1 MLKFNIMVE
10 NENNND
16 STNEKENSDTENKKN
31 EKDLAQILG
40 ELKNKAAEILNSDV
54 ELEVEIQPD
63 SKNSKKNG
71 KKGKEKKSVLLPAE
85 DFLPAKLPVIPL
97 LGHPVFPGIFT
108 PLMINSPGDI
118 KAAEEAYEGNGY
130 LGIVMLKDEVPE
142 ARYEDLH
149 KVGTAAKIIKKIN
162 LPDGGINV
170 FISTVKRFRMKK
182 CLSSSAPIVA
192 AVDYLEEV
200 EDDTFEVKALTRAL
214 ISEMKEV
221 AENNPL
227 FTEEM
232 RLNMVNID
240 NPGKIADFIASILNV
255 EKEDQQRVLETLN
268 VRQRMEQVLVF
279 IKKEQE
285 LLRVQK
291 KIQNDINEKVEKNQR
306 DYFLREELKSIQEE
320 LGTDAEGNLSDYQ
333 KYKKEIEK
341 FNFSGEIKETLES
354 ELEKFKILDIQSPE
368 YTVSRNYLELVC
380 QLPWNEEI
388 KVENY
393 SLEGAKKLLDGDH
406 YGLEDVKKRILE
418 YLAVRKLKKDGKGSI
433 LILVG
438 PPGCGKTSVGKS
450 IANAMGKP
458 FYRFSVGGMS
468 DPSEIKGHRRTYI
481 GSMCGKIISGIKL
494 THTKSPVFMIDE
506 VDKMSSNGVHG
517 DPAAAL
523 LEVLDPEQ
531 NVSFRDDYLDLPFDV
546 SNVFFILTANT
557 LDSIPEPLL
566 DRAEIIQLAG
576 YIDQEKLEIARK
588 YLIPKNLKK
597 NGLSKNQV
605 KYTKEALLRIAQE
618 YAREAGVRNYEKYLD
633 KIHRKL
639 VAEEFLNADKLVADA
654 KKQAKK
660 NGCSAEEIA
669 QISAD
674 KYFDEKKQFVIN
686 APDLEKY
693 LGKPVFDETE
703 IKKANIPG
711 TAIGLAWTSMGGDTL
726 LIECMSFPG
735 KPDFVITGQMGDV
748 MKESAQI
755 AMDWIKRYVIER
767 KIKKP
772 TWFEHNTIHLHIP
785 EGATPKDGPSAG
797 ITMATTFLSLFA
809 GKTIKPNLAMTGELS
824 LTGNVLPIGGLREKT
839 VAAKRNKIKT
849 IIIPKANE
857 RDLDEIP
864 EIVKAGIT
872 FIPVSRIEEVIA
884 NAFKAKL

>member
-118 KAAEEAYEGNGY
+118 KAAEEAYEGDGY

-368 YTVSRNYLELVC
+368 YTVSRNYLDLVC

-458 FYRFSVGGMS
+458 FYRFSVGGMR